1 MEAIKQ
7 RFLYRVL
14 AKRVPECI
22 FDGGTMKERRAQLIK
37 KSLLIKPVN
46 AVIFFGNKGQ
56 GDT

>member
-1 MEAIKQ
+1 
-7 RFLYRVL
+7 
-14 AKRVPECI
+14 
-22 FDGGTMKERRAQLIK
+22 MKERRAQLIK